1 MKKIKDQKNKNDLSS
16 AIQVIEIQN
25 IAKTENQIK
34 TLFLFFESI
43 KNENQIDQIIVE
55 NAKII

>member
-25 IAKTENQIK
+25 IARTESQIK